1 MQSFLVDVL
10 VFAANLPSL
19 RKVGDA
25 REPIL
30 GWVLA
35 KALFVSEI
43 CGNGPQKDNRGPRTR
58 QREKKGRCQTVPRDR
73 RALSAP
79 WATL

>member
-43 CGNGPQKDNRGPRTR
+43 CGNGPQKDKQGPQNQAEGEERKASNST
-58 QREKKGRCQTVPRDR
+58 T
-73 RALSAP
+73 
-79 WATL
+79 